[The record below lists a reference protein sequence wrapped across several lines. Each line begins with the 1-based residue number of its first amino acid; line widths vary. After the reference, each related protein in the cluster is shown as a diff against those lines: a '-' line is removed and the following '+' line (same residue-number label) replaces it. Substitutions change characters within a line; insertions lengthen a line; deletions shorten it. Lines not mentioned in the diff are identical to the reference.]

1 MVILRNIERGN
12 AFLAC
17 FVGVLIV
24 LVVLGI
30 VIICVHI
37 GHGVGVELLLN
48 VRLVRSG
55 VLGQVV
61 PHKLDKVFNLH
72 VLAQLC
78 AVGFIGGVF
87 VAHVGNGFFKYKLV
101 HPFVHVHAFV
111 RFGFLFGYVAV
122 IGIEPVYLFGNA
134 AFKLRL
140 LLIGKVGVAQ
150 LARLG
155 LYNLV
160 LNHKVDKV
168 VLKLLKRGLIAYHVV
183 TIVGKILNVHIEHG
197 LNIAERKHGFA
208 VYFGYRGSQVKLRAV
223 VGIRGL
229 CGGCG
234 RGGVRGLSGAAGG
247 IGVAQ
252 LAGAQYACGHS
263 GAQQQGNKLLGIQIV
278 FSFHIMCSN
287 GCASQYYVL

>member
-1 MVILRNIERGN
+1 MVILGNIERGN
-12 AFLAC
+12 ALLAC
-17 FVGVLIV
+17 FVGVL
-24 LVVLGI
+24 VVLIVFGI

-61 PHKLDKVFNLH
+61 PHKLDKVFNLN

-87 VAHVGNGFFKYKLV
+87 VAHVGNGFFEYKLV

-111 RFGFLFGYVAV
+111 SLGLLLCYAAV
-122 IGIEPVYLFGNA
+122 IGIKPVYLFGNA

-197 LNIAERKHGFA
+197 LNIAKCKHGFA
-208 VYFGYRGSQVKLRAV
+208 VYFGYRGTQVKSRAV
-223 VGIRGL
+223 VGISGL

-234 RGGVRGLSGAAGG
+234 CIGVRGGGGAAGG

-252 LAGAQYACGHS
+252 LAGAQYACSHS

-278 FSFHIMCSN
+278 FSFHIMCRN
-287 GCASQYYVL
+287 GSTSRYYVL